1 MTAITPP
8 HQCLPCPGT
17 SLFLPLPRD
26 AGRAGSSSERS
37 ARPCHLGCW
46 PLPSWTISCTGRAA
60 VPLWRGILHKA
71 WGGACGPE
79 AASPSFCASATPLPL
94 ESPPRHTPRGPSARQ
109 RVRRPR
115 PDAWASPRA
124 PGSYLRPG
132 TGTVTAALSACARP
146 ALVPRQAASD
156 ASALFAPCGEERGR
170 SVEGPSLS
178 PNTWVHP
185 SSAGHGGDR
194 KQRTAAGRQGLRAA
208 SVSGGRSSL
217 SAEPEGLSS
226 PQERQRPSPHLGLRR
241 DRTEATILCTS
252 LPRPR
257 PQPVFLR
264 RPHCAPLSLW
274 GSVP

>member
-1 MTAITPP
+1 MLAA
-8 HQCLPCPGT
+8 
-17 SLFLPLPRD
+17 SLVDHLLHWPRGSPSVARDLTQSMGRVVRPRSRLPLLLCKRD
-26 AGRAGSSSERS
+26 PASSR
-37 ARPCHLGCW
+37 
-46 PLPSWTISCTGRAA
+46 IST
-60 VPLWRGILHKA
+60 K
-71 WGGACGPE
+71 
-79 AASPSFCASATPLPL
+79 T
-94 ESPPRHTPRGPSARQ
+94 HTPGAERTPAGPGALGPTRGRRHVLLVPTSALAQGLSLPPSARVHDQ
-109 RVRRPR
+109 LWSQGRLLLTP
-115 PDAWASPRA
+115 P
-124 PGSYLRPG
+124 
-132 TGTVTAALSACARP
+132 
-146 ALVPRQAASD
+146 
-156 ASALFAPCGEERGR
+156 PCLHPVERGEERGR

-274 GSVP
+274 GLVP

>member
-1 MTAITPP
+1 MTAITTPP
-8 HQCLPCPGT
+8 NVSLVPAPRCSCLSHGTPAAPGAALSARHARVT
-17 SLFLPLPRD
+17 SD
-26 AGRAGSSSERS
+26 AGR
-37 ARPCHLGCW
+37 
-46 PLPSWTISCTGRAA
+46 
-60 VPLWRGILHKA
+60 
-71 WGGACGPE
+71 
-79 AASPSFCASATPLPL
+79 F
-94 ESPPRHTPRGPSARQ
+94 PRGPSPALAARQ
-109 RVRRPR
+109 SLCGEGSYTKHGAGRAAPKPPPPPSVQARPRFLSNLHQDTHPGGRAHASGSRRPR

>member
-1 MTAITPP
+1 MRPRSRLPLLLYRRDPASSRISTKTHPPGAERTPAGPGALGPTRGRRHMLPVPTSALAQGLSLPSSARVHDQLRSQGRLLLTPP
-8 HQCLPCPGT
+8 PCLHPV
-17 SLFLPLPRD
+17 
-26 AGRAGSSSERS
+26 ER
-37 ARPCHLGCW
+37 
-46 PLPSWTISCTGRAA
+46 
-60 VPLWRGILHKA
+60 
-71 WGGACGPE
+71 
-79 AASPSFCASATPLPL
+79 
-94 ESPPRHTPRGPSARQ
+94 
-109 RVRRPR
+109 
-115 PDAWASPRA
+115 
-124 PGSYLRPG
+124 
-132 TGTVTAALSACARP
+132 
-146 ALVPRQAASD
+146 
-156 ASALFAPCGEERGR
+156 RGR

-208 SVSGGRSSL
+208 PVSGGHSSL
-217 SAEPEGLSS
+217 SAVPEGLRSQ
-226 PQERQRPSPHLGLRR
+226 QERQRPSPHLGLRC